1 MNSVLV
7 TAIIFGT
14 VGHFFGYL
22 IGSED
27 GVDQYRESKDD

>member
-14 VGHFFGYL
+14 VGYFFGYL
-22 IGSED
+22 IGNED
-27 GVDQYRESKDD
+27 GVDRYRDSKDD